1 MKPPY
6 NAQRPVTQLTS
17 AHTPRS
23 GLRGLLGPFAS
34 RPRLTSG
41 IAVGL
46 LLFLLSGLG
55 STGLERSTRAIVCWD
70 VTCLWFVALT
80 LQHMRGQKQADIQA
94 RVAAQDEGK
103 GMILALVL
111 IAAAASLAAV
121 AVELSLAKDA
131 HGALKG
137 FRVCL
142 ALSTVVV
149 SWFTTQLVFALHYA
163 HEYYAPDE
171 TTPDEAD
178 VVGGLQFPNDP
189 APDYWDFLHFAVV
202 LGAAAQTADVAF
214 TNKRLRRIGTV
225 HGLIAFTFNT
235 AVLALTINLLSG
247 LF

>member
-1 MKPPY
+1 M
-6 NAQRPVTQLTS
+6 TS
-17 AHTPRS
+17 STSTTGLEPARRS
-23 GLRGLLGPFAS
+23 LLGPFAS
-34 RPRLTSG
+34 RPRLTVG
-41 IAVGL
+41 ILVGL
-46 LLFLLSGLG
+46 LLFVLWSFVP
-55 STGLERSTRAIVCWD
+55 TGLERSTRAIVCWD
-70 VTCLWFVALT
+70 VTCLWFVLLT
-80 LQHMRGQKQADIQA
+80 LRHMRGQKQDDIKA

-111 IAAAASLAAV
+111 IAAAAALAAV

-131 HGALKG
+131 HRALKS
-137 FRVCL
+137 FRIGL
-142 ALSTVVV
+142 ALATVVV

-163 HEYYAPDE
+163 HEYYAPDLA
-171 TTPDEAD
+171 TPDETD
-178 VVGGLQFPNDP
+178 VVGGLLFPNDP

>member
-1 MKPPY
+1 MSNLAPSID
-6 NAQRPVTQLTS
+6 ARSVWQR
-17 AHTPRS
+17 
-23 GLRGLLGPFAS
+23 LLGPFAS

-46 LLFLLSGLG
+46 LLFVVSVVAPLALEW
-55 STGLERSTRAIVCWD
+55 STKAIVSWD
-70 VTCLWFVALT
+70 VTCVWFITLT
-80 LQHMRGQKQADIQA
+80 LLHMRGQDQTDIKA
-94 RVAAQDEGK
+94 HVAAQDEGQ
-103 GMILALVL
+103 GMILTVVL

-137 FRVCL
+137 FRVGL
-142 ALSTVVV
+142 ALATVVV

-163 HEYYAPDE
+163 HEYYAPDW
-171 TTPDEAD
+171 TTPDETD
-178 VVGGLQFPNDP
+178 VIGGLQFPGGQE
-189 APDYWDFLHFAVV
+189 PDYWDFVHFAVV
-202 LGAAAQTADVAF
+202 IGAASQTADVAF
-214 TNKRLRRIGTV
+214 TNRRLRRIGTV

>member
-1 MKPPY
+1 MSLPLNERPSA
-6 NAQRPVTQLTS
+6 AQPTS
-17 AHTPRS
+17 ATASPID
-23 GLRGLLGPFAS
+23 LRRFFGPFAS

-46 LLFLLSGLG
+46 VLFLLSGLG
-55 STGLERSTRAIVCWD
+55 STELERSTRAIVCWD
-70 VTCLWFVALT
+70 VTCLWFVVLT
-80 LQHMRGQKQADIQA
+80 LQHMRGQKQSDIQA

-131 HGALKG
+131 HGTLKG
-137 FRVCL
+137 FRVGL
-142 ALSTVVV
+142 ALATVVV

-171 TTPDEAD
+171 TTPDETD

-202 LGAAAQTADVAF
+202 IGAAAQTADVQF

>member
-1 MKPPY
+1 MSETGTI
-6 NAQRPVTQLTS
+6 AS
-17 AHTPRS
+17 ACSPMS
-23 GLRGLLGPFAS
+23 VFLGPFAS

-46 LLFLLSGLG
+46 LLFIV
-55 STGLERSTRAIVCWD
+55 STLVPVGLERSTRAIMCWD
-70 VTCLWFVALT
+70 VTCLWFVLLT
-80 LQHMRGQKQADIQA
+80 LQHMRGQHQADIQA
-94 RVAAQDEGK
+94 RVAAQDEGQ

-111 IAAAASLAAV
+111 IAAATSLAAV
-121 AVELSLAKDA
+121 AVELSLAKDV
-131 HGALKG
+131 HGFLKG
-137 FRVCL
+137 FRVGVAL
-142 ALSTVVV
+142 ATVMI

-163 HEYYAPDE
+163 HEYYAPDF
-171 TTPDEAD
+171 TTPDETD
-178 VVGGLQFPNDP
+178 VVGGLNFPNDP

-202 LGAAAQTADVAF
+202 IGAAAQTADVTF